1 MYNVEMHLLQGLLIK
16 TPFFLQGTMVFP
28 LLKNQHIQIHTS
40 TFCSILFY
48 KKCKLMYKCL

>member
-16 TPFFLQGTMVFP
+16 TPFFLLGTMVFP